1 MECQQGFERC
11 SIGMA
16 PHSHHFRIEAPLQA
30 GSYDKAAVQARI
42 QREITSAPVVFYSYS
57 LSPFCTQTKELG
69 GMSGDRGWDTPLK
82 F

>member
-1 MECQQGFERC
+1 
-11 SIGMA
+11 MA
-16 PHSHHFRIEAPLQA
+16 LHSHHFRIEAPLQA

-69 GMSGDRGWDTPLK
+69 GWVGIGVGIHEVLTVWPLRK
-82 F
+82 S